1 MERSLFELVL
11 ERNARETTPFVSV
24 YEANASL
31 WKLTDGL
38 QTKLV
43 SAEREIAILRQ
54 QLVDASSSSTTG
66 SFGKNIT
73 SQAALTAA
81 LKNEAKLRDK
91 LEKLSDDY
99 NAKLKAESDIQA
111 DALKTAAKL
120 QDVQELN
127 SKQEKAMEDLR
138 NELELAKK
146 SIGKFEIQLK
156 EAEVNRKLAEQQYDG
171 LKSTIR
177 ILQEENDA
185 LKKDN
190 RELETRL
197 VTEKTIMVEE
207 MSEMTNM
214 VEAMKKEID
223 MLRTLQAQEEKRRSK
238 SGWFGSRTSTS
249 PDDNSN
255 NQNEAS
261 PKGVG
266 HRFGACG
273 VVVPSTVVRT
283 LTAHAREGTC
293 VRYDG
298 TGLGLVASSSA
309 DGMVKVWE
317 THTGTLRATLRGTG
331 PNHTITACDISG
343 NLIVGAG
350 SDKTCRVWQL
360 KTERMVRICKDLGET
375 ERPTVH

>member
-1 MERSLFELVL
+1 MERSLYELVL

-24 YEANASL
+24 YEANATL

-38 QTKLV
+38 QAKLS

-66 SFGKNIT
+66 SFGKSNI

-91 LEKLSDDY
+91 LEKLSEDY

-111 DALKTAAKL
+111 DALKTASKL
-120 QDVQELN
+120 QAAQELN
-127 SKQEKAMEDLR
+127 TKQEKAMDDLR
-138 NELELAKK
+138 NELELAKQ
-146 SIGKFEIQLK
+146 SIEKFEHQLK
-156 EAEVNRKLAEQQYDG
+156 DAEGNRKLAEQQYDG

-197 VTEKTIMVEE
+197 VTEKTKMVEE

-223 MLRTLQAQEEKRRSK
+223 MLRTLQAQEEKRRSRA
-238 SGWFGSRTSTS
+238 GWFGSGTTAS
-249 PDDNSN
+249 PDGSSSN
-255 NQNEAS
+255 NNNNNTEAS
-261 PKGVG
+261 PNSVG
-266 HRFGACG
+266 HRFGASG
-273 VVVPSTVVRT
+273 VVVPSTVVRS

-360 KTERMVRICKDLGET
+360 KTERMVRITKIW
-375 ERPTVH
+375 VK